1 MIFEAENEEFE
12 KKLMWEYE
20 EVQEASSSSRADT
33 LDETPQFVI
42 DDEDEDEDAS
52 TADPSKSPASPIS
65 RVKSADS
72 VRKTESKETLP
83 TLAERLIAC
92 TIDLLFCCGFTL
104 PTKIQVDHHKIDYVI
119 WYSSFVFYAHHS
131 HTEQL
136 TLAGKRA

>member
-20 EVQEASSSSRADT
+20 EVREDSSSSRADT

-42 DDEDEDEDAS
+42 DDEDEDDDAS
-52 TADPSKSPASPIS
+52 SADPSKSPASPIS

-72 VRKTESKETLP
+72 VRKTESKKTLP

-119 WYSSFVFYAHHS
+119 WYSSFVFLSSSQPY
-131 HTEQL
+131 
-136 TLAGKRA
+136 